1 MMDGQQLRR
10 YVRPSWS
17 TDSMERSRGL
27 ENTGVEF
34 KDLRIRR
41 DTNAPDSLVP
51 TPSPLLKAP

>member
-1 MMDGQQLRR
+1 
-10 YVRPSWS
+10 
-17 TDSMERSRGL
+17 MERSRGL